1 MLKRHLLTGALFF
14 PLFTQAQVIVHRD
27 PEIERYVKALSADS
41 MKASVE
47 KLVSFGS
54 RHTMSSVTD
63 SNKSIGAARKWTLS
77 KFQSYAR
84 NSGGRLTA
92 ELQNWTLKPDGRRI
106 DKAHEIANVV
116 ATLKGTDPADDR
128 VFVLS
133 AHIDSRAFDIM
144 NRDID
149 SPGANDD
156 ASGVATA
163 LELARVMAQAKFPA
177 TIVFLIV
184 SGEEQGLYGAEYY
197 AQQAVDKKWNLEAIL
212 NNDTMGSSAG
222 SETSIIDNT
231 RLRVFSEGLPAYQS
245 AEQAAKIRAIG
256 AENDGKTRQL
266 ARYMKEVGE
275 RYVENLEVVLI
286 YRNDRFQR
294 GGDHTPFVNRGFA
307 AVRITEMNENFD
319 HQHQDIHTDQGKEYG
334 DLIKFM
340 DFEYLRKNAGVNLAT
355 IANLAKAP
363 QMPLDPQIDV
373 KGSANYAKI
382 SWKAPKSGKVKGYYV
397 LMRETYQP
405 FWQKKFF
412 VTDTSLTLPYSRD
425 SYFFAV
431 QSVTEGGN
439 ESLPVIPLP
448 AGR

>member
-1 MLKRHLLTGALFF
+1 MFKRYLLLGAFF
-14 PLFTQAQVIVHRD
+14 LPFVSHAQEIVNRD
-27 PEIERYVKALSADS
+27 PEIERYVKAISADS

-63 SNKSIGAARKWTLS
+63 ATKGIGAARRWTLS
-77 KFQSYAR
+77 KFQSYAK

-92 ELQNWTLKPDGRRI
+92 ELQSWTLKPDGRRI
-106 DKAHEIANVV
+106 DKEHEIANVV

-128 VFVLS
+128 VFVIS

-177 TIVFLIV
+177 TLVFLIV
-184 SGEEQGLYGAEYY
+184 SGEEQGLYGADYY

-222 SETSIIDNT
+222 SETSVIDNT
-231 RLRVFSEGLPAYQS
+231 RLRVFSEGLPAYQT
-245 AEQAAKIRAIG
+245 AEQAATIRSIG

-319 HQHQDIHTDQGKEYG
+319 HQHQDIHTEKGKEYG

-355 IANLAKAP
+355 LANLAKAP
-363 QMPLDPQIDV
+363 QMPQEVKIEV
-373 KGSANYAKI
+373 KGSANYAKLN
-382 SWKAPKSGKVKGYYV
+382 WKAPKSGKVKGYYV

-412 VTDTSLTLPYSRD
+412 VTDTSVTLPYSRD

-431 QSVTEGGN
+431 QSITEGGN

-448 AGR
+448 TGR